1 MELAFAALHQFC
13 ARCSVGSSGSRVLRA
28 ARSARRSASLQGD
41 APDCFLVG
49 LAALTLLSKTAV
61 DRPLLCVVDDAQWLD
76 RESAQPLAFV
86 ARRLLT
92 ESVAVPF
99 ATRHRSNDFGAA

>member
-1 MELAFAALHQFC
+1 MAT
-13 ARCSVGSSGSRVLRA
+13 RW
-28 ARSARRSASLQGD
+28 
-41 APDCFLVG
+41 CFLVG

-76 RESAQPLAFV
+76 RESAQPPAFV